1 VVEAFA
7 ALDRR
12 HGLAP
17 GTPVEVVTRYTGE
30 WVRGFEIAEAVTF
43 GYRLR
48 RNSDGS
54 VLSDV
59 FVPESVRP
67 ARVSFPR

>member
-1 VVEAFA
+1 MVEVF
-7 ALDRR
+7 ALDRL
-12 HGLAP
+12 GLLP
-17 GTPVEVVTRYTGE
+17 GTPVEVVTRFTGE
-30 WVRGFEIAEAVTF
+30 WVRGFEIAETLAF

-48 RNSDGS
+48 RYSDGS

-67 ARVSFPR
+67 A